1 MEKPIYTINKIAE
14 ILSAE
19 ASIKNEDYVITQLLI
34 DTRLIL
40 QPESALFLALDG
52 HRDGHL
58 FIEDAYKKGIRNFL
72 ISERK
77 YLIKYADANFL
88 VVNDVLKS
96 LQKLAKFHRKQF
108 DLKTIAIT
116 GSNGKT
122 IVKEWLCQ
130 LLASDF
136 NIVKSPKSYN
146 SQIGVPLSVWQ
157 ISEENNLGIFEAGI
171 STVNEMQQLE
181 EIIQPQIGIL
191 TNIGQAHAEG
201 FASETDKLEE
211 KLKLFKDVEVFIYPK
226 HLAAKFP
233 EVTLPGKTQ
242 FSWSGKEPA
251 DLQVIEKIIDGN
263 CCFLKAVYKGEEAT
277 CRFPFI
283 DTAHIEN
290 GLICWATLL
299 SLGYKQQDIVS
310 RLTLLSP
317 ISMRL
322 ALKDGI
328 NNCTIIDDSYSAD
341 ISSLIIALDFLN
353 QQNQHT
359 QKTAILSDFAETG
372 HSNEQLY
379 GVISNL
385 LQKRNVQR
393 LIGIGPNITK
403 NSYLFPATSLFFPDT
418 ASFLAQSRKLSFNNE
433 TILVKGARTY
443 QFEKISKVLTRK
455 VHDTVLEVNLNA
467 MLANLQQYRA
477 MLRPG
482 VKIMAVVKAFS
493 YGSGSFEIANLL
505 QFHGVDYLAVA
516 YADEG
521 VALRDAG
528 ISLPIMVMSPE
539 EYALE
544 AMIERNLEPE
554 IFSLEILKSFMDL
567 LPDAE
572 TQFPIHIKLDTGMH
586 RLGFNADEIEEL
598 GKILT
603 SSKKIKVK
611 SIFSHFVASDAEV
624 FDEFSRQQ
632 IEQFTRESQFLIS
645 KLGYR
650 PILHLANTSGIS
662 RFPEAQLDMVRLGIG
677 LYGFDGACK
686 EAFQR
691 VATLKTTV
699 TQVKELLPGETVGYH
714 RIGKMPNGGK
724 VATVK
729 IGFADG
735 YNRGLGNGVGHM
747 MIANKL
753 VPTLGSICMDMTIL
767 DVTGLDVKPGDEVI
781 VFGENPKIGDLA
793 DQLNTITYE
802 VLTNVSQ
809 RVKRVYFY
817 E

>member
-19 ASIKNEDYVITQLLI
+19 ASIKNEGYVITQLLI

-40 QPESALFLALDG
+40 HPERALFLALDG
-52 HRDGHL
+52 HRNGHL

-72 ISERK
+72 ISETK
-77 YLIKYADANFL
+77 YLTEYSDANFL
-88 VVNDVLKS
+88 VVDDVLKS

-122 IVKEWLCQ
+122 IVKEWLYQ

-136 NIVKSPKSYN
+136 NIVRSPKSYN
-146 SQIGVPLSVWQ
+146 SQIGVPLSVWE
-157 ISEENNLGIFEAGI
+157 ISEDNNLGVFEAGI
-171 STVNEMQQLE
+171 STINEMQQLE

-201 FASETDKLEE
+201 FADAKEKLVE
-211 KLKLFKDVEVFIYPK
+211 KLKLFKNVEVLIYPK
-226 HLAAKFP
+226 HVSTKFP
-233 EVTLPGKTQ
+233 EIKIPGKTH
-242 FSWSGKEPA
+242 FSWSDREEA
-251 DLQVIEKIIDGN
+251 DLQIIEKKIIEN
-263 CCFLKAVYKGEEAT
+263 HCILKAIYKGEEAV
-277 CRFPFI
+277 CKFPFT
-283 DTAHIEN
+283 DTAHIDN
-290 GLICWATLL
+290 AITCWSTLL
-299 SLGYKQQDIVS
+299 SLGYKQQDIVTK
-310 RLTLLSP
+310 LTFLSP

-341 ISSLIIALDFLN
+341 ISSLTIALDFLN
-353 QQNQHT
+353 QQNQHI

-372 HSNEQLY
+372 HNDEQLY
-379 GVISNL
+379 SVISNL

-393 LIGIGPNITK
+393 LIGIGPNI
-403 NSYLFPATSLFFPDT
+403 SRYGSLFTGESIFFPDT
-418 ASFLAQSRKLSFNNE
+418 ASFLAQFRTLLFNNE
-433 TILVKGARTY
+433 TILVKGARKFE
-443 QFEKISKVLTRK
+443 FEKISKVLTKK

-467 MLANLQQYRA
+467 LLGNLQQYRA
-477 MLRPG
+477 MLKPG

-554 IFSLEILKSFMDL
+554 IFSFEILKSFMDL
-567 LPDAE
+567 LHDEEA
-572 TQFPIHIKLDTGMH
+572 QFPIHIKLDTGMH
-586 RLGFNADEIEEL
+586 RIGFDEDEIEEL
-598 GKILT
+598 GKILKT
-603 SSKKIKVK
+603 SKKIRVK
-611 SIFSHFVASDAEV
+611 SILSHFVASDAEV

-632 IEQFTRESQFLIS
+632 FEQFTRESQFLTNQ
-645 KLGYR
+645 LGYK

-677 LYGFDGACK
+677 LYGFDGACN
-686 EAFQR
+686 EAFQM
-691 VATLKTTV
+691 VITLKTTV

-747 MIANKL
+747 LIANKL

-767 DVTGLDVKPGDEVI
+767 DVTGLDVKPGDEVV
-781 VFGENPKIGDLA
+781 VFGENPKIADLA
-793 DQLNTITYE
+793 AQLNTITYE
-802 VLTNVSQ
+802 ILTNVSQ